1 MEKHRFLM
9 SHRPTV
15 KKVANTLLVCMGLLL
30 SVQYLYAQD
39 KKINVKGLVKDTSG
53 EVVIGASVL
62 EKGTTN
68 GVITDLDGNFVLN
81 VSSKGTLVVSYVG
94 YATQEIPVNGKSSF
108 QIVMNED
115 SKVLNEVVVVGY
127 GTMRKKD
134 LTGSIVQIRPDK
146 LANEKPKTV
155 QDVLRG
161 TPGLNVGYDDSAK
174 GGGSMQIRG
183 QRSVY
188 TDGAH
193 NDPLIILDGMMFYGG
208 LSEINPEDIGQI
220 DILKDASAASV
231 YGAKSANGVI
241 IITTKKGQKG
251 KPQINFNA
259 SIGFATLN
267 YKRKVFGPEGYL
279 QYRRDWYKTQTYGVN
294 ADTGAYEAYQATDKK
309 GKYGYYDQPT
319 AENLAKY
326 GITMDQWKAY
336 DPNVATGALDNEIWG
351 RRIGMY
357 SNTLD
362 NYLSGYNFDW
372 YDYSFR
378 TGINQ
383 DYNVSISGASD
394 RMSYYLSLG
403 YLSNEGVVKGQDYSA
418 VRANMKVEGKVTN
431 WLTVSANVNFQDR
444 SDGDMSV
451 D

>member
-1 MEKHRFLM
+1 
-9 SHRPTV
+9 
-15 KKVANTLLVCMGLLL
+15 MGLLL

-193 NDPLIILDGMMFYGG
+193 NDPLIILDGMMFYGE

-241 IITTKKGQKG
+241 IITTKKG
-251 KPQINFNA
+251 
-259 SIGFATLN
+259 
-267 YKRKVFGPEGYL
+267 RKVN
-279 QYRRDWYKTQTYGVN
+279 RK
-294 ADTGAYEAYQATDKK
+294 
-309 GKYGYYDQPT
+309 
-319 AENLAKY
+319 
-326 GITMDQWKAY
+326 
-336 DPNVATGALDNEIWG
+336 
-351 RRIGMY
+351 
-357 SNTLD
+357 
-362 NYLSGYNFDW
+362 
-372 YDYSFR
+372 
-378 TGINQ
+378 
-383 DYNVSISGASD
+383 SIL
-394 RMSYYLSLG
+394 M
-403 YLSNEGVVKGQDYSA
+403 Q
-418 VRANMKVEGKVTN
+418 
-431 WLTVSANVNFQDR
+431 VSALLP
-444 SDGDMSV
+444 
-451 D
+451 